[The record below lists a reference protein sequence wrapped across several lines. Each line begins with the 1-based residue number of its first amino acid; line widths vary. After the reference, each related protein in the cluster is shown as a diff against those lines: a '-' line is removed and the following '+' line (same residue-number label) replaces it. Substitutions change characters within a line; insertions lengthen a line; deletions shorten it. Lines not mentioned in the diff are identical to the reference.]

1 MRRYFTDFIRLP
13 FLIEKGGQSLD
24 QSIDLV
30 RKLDKQE
37 IAKIPNDIDTKFMD
51 AQLTIAMRDKNG
63 EIKRNLWEMGLA
75 VAIKD
80 GFRSGDLYVEQSN
93 KYASWL

>member
-1 MRRYFTDFIRLP
+1 MRRYFADFIRLP
-13 FLIEKGGQSLD
+13 FLVEKGGHSLE

-30 RKLDKQE
+30 RKLDQQE
-37 IAKIPNDIDTKFMD
+37 IAKIPSDMDIKFMD
-51 AQLTIAMRDKNG
+51 SQLTIVMRDNNG

-80 GFRSGDLYVEQSN
+80 GYWIT
-93 KYASWL
+93 WLSKKGKGNS